1 MLPHRPWV
9 PEIYETRITDITTRT
24 AAQSPA
30 QITTRL
36 QALAKQNREIHEQE
50 FFNLKPATNL
60 MSPRAEAMLSSGI
73 GSRP

>member
-1 MLPHRPWV
+1 MLAHRPWV
-9 PEIYETRITDITTRT
+9 PEICETRVTDIATRT

-30 QITTRL
+30 QIATRL

-50 FFNLKPATNL
+50 CFNLNPATNL